1 MAHLAAAARRSSALL
16 RPTAAA
22 AAQFSSTKW
31 SSSSSFISAEVDS
44 LHAGAA
50 SLRACPSFIR
60 ALRAEADILRSEA
73 GSYRAQTASL
83 RTKADSL
90 RAATHDGEFL
100 RIIDSVIHSGNSKL
114 VEEIPCDFPFAISK
128 KEGLTDITLTRS
140 LKGEHIEVLFCM
152 PKLDQVK
159 VEESTSSSDE
169 NQEDEDEY
177 FIPLTVTVSKS
188 DGSSL
193 KFACSAYPDEIVI
206 DTLSMRLPP
215 SGAEEEGPDL
225 NEMDENLQEALN
237 KYLELRGITPMN
249 TKILHEYMISKDR
262 RSYLLGLT
270 KLRDFV
276 KKD

>member
-73 GSYRAQTASL
+73 GSYRTQTASL

-114 VEEIPCDFPFAISK
+114 VLAFILKQVEEIPCDFPFAISK

-140 LKGEHIEVLFCM
+140 LKGEQIEVLFCM

-215 SGAEEEGPDL
+215 
-225 NEMDENLQEALN
+225 
-237 KYLELRGITPMN
+237 
-249 TKILHEYMISKDR
+249 
-262 RSYLLGLT
+262 
-270 KLRDFV
+270 
-276 KKD
+276 